1 MSELRRVL
9 PLDRLGA
16 GWTEFVVEADAAECA
31 ALAARLGVPAVLGLR
46 CGFRLK
52 AGRRGVVAAEGML
65 DAQLVRECVV
75 TLEPFEV
82 AVAEAF
88 RVQFVPAERLAE
100 APEDAALD
108 PDSDDEVGYE
118 GQSLDLGE
126 AAAEQLALGLDPYP
140 RKPGVALAEDEE
152 AGAGGAFAALA
163 RLRGAGS
170 GG

>member
-1 MSELRRVL
+1 MSELHRLL

-16 GWTEFVVEADAAECA
+16 GWTEFVVEADGGECE
-31 ALAARLGVPAVLGLR
+31 ALAARLGIPAVLALR

-52 AGRRGVVAAEGML
+52 AGRRGVVAAEGAL
-65 DAQLVRECVV
+65 EARLVRECVV

-88 RVQFVPAERLAE
+88 RVQFVPSERLAE
-100 APEDAALD
+100 EPEDAAID

-118 GQSLDLGE
+118 GKALDLGE

-140 RKPGVALAEDEE
+140 RKPGVALAEAEPE
-152 AGAGGAFAALA
+152 AGGAFAGLA
-163 RLRGAGS
+163 RLRGR
-170 GG
+170 GGD